1 MLTALFAKTKQIF
14 GNYNLWPPIYTM
26 NHPVI
31 IVCSCMEKSIGL
43 KRVNVLS
50 VLHSIVCILFPDVE
64 VACTNYEGV
73 DAVKRA
79 LKKGLELSTETMPIK
94 VNIACH
100 IRDV

>member
-1 MLTALFAKTKQIF
+1 MTLLYVAVWKIPL
-14 GNYNLWPPIYTM
+14 
-26 NHPVI
+26 V
-31 IVCSCMEKSIGL
+31 IGL
-43 KRVNVLS
+43 KRVNVLT
-50 VLHSIVCILFPDVE
+50 VLHAMISIIISDVE

>member
-1 MLTALFAKTKQIF
+1 MK
-14 GNYNLWPPIYTM
+14 PPD
-26 NHPVI
+26 I
-31 IVCSCMEKSIGL
+31 IVCSFMENSIDL
-43 KRVNVLS
+43 KRVNVLT
-50 VLHSIVCILFPDVE
+50 VLHSIVSILFSDVE

-100 IRDV
+100 IGDVETNF